1 MRQVRDDLGTGLAHG
16 LLGEHFRRIDEVAF
30 EVVHLDGHRHFRA
43 AEHEGLAALGCHLRE
58 RLVHG
63 RRVVAHIA
71 RLDAV
76 IDHAVD
82 GFLCLALRL
91 DDLEGFY
98 AVCLAAGI
106 EEKTEGFPR
115 LHPPGDKKIMAAL
128 IDPDGTLLR
137 LIRN

>member
-1 MRQVRDDLGTGLAHG
+1 MPD
-16 LLGEHFRRIDEVAF
+16 
-30 EVVHLDGHRHFRA
+30 RA
-43 AEHEGLAALGCHLRE
+43 TPNLPSSDFDATESFYAALGFE
-58 RLVHG
+58 RVSRDPGWMVLERG
-63 RRVVAHIA
+63 RLMLEFFPFPGLKPATSNFA
-71 RLDAV
+71 
-76 IDHAVD
+76 
-82 GFLCLALRL
+82 CCLRL

-98 AVCLAAGI
+98 AVCQAAGI